1 MRNICIICR
10 KELRSY
16 FVSPIA
22 YLLLTMF
29 AVIFGFFFWNSLGY
43 FVIRTMEAQMSGQTF
58 PVNLNEYIIRP
69 LLSNVSVIGL
79 FFIPMITM
87 RLFAEE
93 KRSGTIELLATS
105 PVRDVEVI
113 IGKWLAA
120 VTLYSCL
127 LLFTALNFAFLF
139 KYGNPDWK
147 PLAMGYLG
155 LLLQAG
161 GLLAIGTFIS
171 TMTKNQIIAGAATF
185 GVCLLLWVLEWVSG
199 YETATWARVLSYLS
213 VVTHFESFS
222 KGLLVSKDAVYY
234 VTLIFLG
241 LFLTARSIE
250 DRKSTRL
257 NSSHGYISYAVFCL
271 K

>member
-1 MRNICIICR
+1 MRNIWIICR

-93 KRSGTIELLATS
+93 KRTGTIELLATS
-105 PVRDVEVI
+105 PVRDIEVI

-147 PLAMGYLG
+147 PLAIGYLG

-213 VVTHFESFS
+213 VVTHFESFA
-222 KGLLVSKDAVYY
+222 KGVLDLKDAIFYLTV
-234 VTLIFLG
+234 IFLG
-241 LFLTARSIE
+241 LFFTTRSLE
-250 DRKSTRL
+250 SLRWRS
-257 NSSHGYISYAVFCL
+257 
-271 K
+271 

>member
-1 MRNICIICR
+1 MRNIWIIWR
-10 KELRSY
+10 KELNSY

-29 AVIFGFFFWNSLGY
+29 ALIFGFFFWNALGY
-43 FVIRTMEAQMSGQTF
+43 FVLIGMEQQMRGQAF
-58 PVNLNEYIIRP
+58 PMNLNEQVIRP
-69 LLSNVSVIGL
+69 LLSNASVIGL

-93 KRSGTIELLATS
+93 KRMGTIELLATS
-105 PVRDVEVI
+105 PLRDVEI
-113 IGKWLAA
+113 ILGKWLAA
-120 VTLYSCL
+120 LTLYASM

-147 PLAMGYLG
+147 PLAIGYLG

-171 TMTKNQIIAGAATF
+171 TLTKNQIIAGAATF

-199 YETATWARVLSYLS
+199 YETATWAQVMAYMS
-213 VVTHFESFS
+213 VIPHFESFA
-222 KGLLVSKDAVYY
+222 KGVLDSKDA
-234 VTLIFLG
+234 IFYLSVIFVG
-241 LFLTARSIE
+241 LFFTTRSME
-250 DRKSTRL
+250 SLRWRS
-257 NSSHGYISYAVFCL
+257 
-271 K
+271 

>member
-1 MRNICIICR
+1 MRNIWIICR
-10 KELRSY
+10 KEMRSY

-29 AVIFGFFFWNSLGY
+29 ALIFGFFFWNSLGY
-43 FVIRTMEAQMSGQTF
+43 FVYVGMESQMRGQQM
-58 PVNLNEYIIRP
+58 PMNLNEQIVRP
-69 LLSNVSVIGL
+69 LLSNVGVIGL

-105 PVRDVEVI
+105 PIRDVEVI

-120 VTLYSCL
+120 VGLYACL
-127 LLFTALNFAFLF
+127 LLITAINFLFLF

-147 PLAMGYLG
+147 PLGIAYLG

-161 GLLAIGTFIS
+161 SLLAIGTFIS
-171 TMTKNQIIAGAATF
+171 TLTRNQIIAGAVTF

-199 YETATWARVLSYLS
+199 YETATWAKVLSYMS
-213 VVTHFESFS
+213 VITHFESFG
-222 KGLLVSKDAVYY
+222 KGVLDSKDA
-234 VTLIFLG
+234 IFYATVIFTG
-241 LFLTARSIE
+241 LFLTTRSLE
-250 DRKSTRL
+250 SLRWRS
-257 NSSHGYISYAVFCL
+257 
-271 K
+271 